1 MTKQLRRRMYDKP
14 LVVHQMVDVPARLY
28 EYRIRQIWRQGGN
41 IVDRLRVPIRQY
53 VAPGSRSRLRQTLF
67 VKNASYA
74 IFRRLIDMKKRSER
88 GGFVRIKPS
97 CLIR

>member
-1 MTKQLRRRMYDKP
+1 MTKQLRRRMYDNP
-14 LVVHQMVDVPARLY
+14 LVVHLAVDVRARLY

-53 VAPGSRSRLRQTLF
+53 VEPGSRSRLRQTLF

-74 IFRRLIDMKKRSER
+74 IF
-88 GGFVRIKPS
+88 
-97 CLIR
+97 